1 MNGIGNSIG
10 RSLELKDI
18 VLTSAP
24 SGNEWIWWAAA
35 AAAIVLVAVQLLRAV
50 PFSHAR
56 RELRRIRKS
65 SSFPSDMNFWL
76 KKYAMIFFGR
86 EACAGLQGAAWLEF
100 LDMKGGTDFSD
111 SRKIWDE
118 MLYGGR
124 IMTDLE
130 KRELYRECRRWLRRI
145 RRRKLWYI

>member
-1 MNGIGNSIG
+1 MTGIGNSIG

-100 LDMKGGTDFSD
+100 LDMRGGTDFSD
-111 SRKIWDE
+111 SLKIWDE
-118 MLYGGR
+118 MIYGGR
-124 IMTDLE
+124 IMTE
-130 KRELYRECRRWLRRI
+130 SERKELYRECRRWLRRI
-145 RRRKLWYI
+145 ERRKLWYI

>member
-65 SSFPSDMNFWL
+65 SSFSWIRSFSGELSERNSLILF
-76 KKYAMIFFGR
+76 IVR
-86 EACAGLQGAAWLEF
+86 F
-100 LDMKGGTDFSD
+100 L
-111 SRKIWDE
+111 
-118 MLYGGR
+118 ML
-124 IMTDLE
+124 DVSV
-130 KRELYRECRRWLRRI
+130 
-145 RRRKLWYI
+145 